1 MAQSK
6 KKKIRKKSKK
16 KKIRKKV
23 GGVYHYNDLNPNF
36 FKNLNINL
44 LRDDNKI
51 DDGEG
56 DFEIIEDSKKSEINN
71 EIIDEIIREIN
82 YERRNNPRG
91 SINEKFVPDEY
102 AIKNIANNDFG
113 AQIMDL
119 IVTICYEHNVLI
131 DIWDVHSEI
140 QSEKIEE
147 LAEKIKE
154 KIMNDFEVG

>member
-1 MAQSK
+1 MGQSK
-6 KKKIRKKSKK
+6 KKKIRKKSKM

-23 GGVYHYNDLNPNF
+23 GGVYHYNELNPNF
-36 FKNLNINL
+36 FKNLHINL

-51 DDGEG
+51 EDGEG

-91 SINEKFVPDEY
+91 SLNEKFVPDEY
-102 AIKNIANNDFG
+102 AIKNIVDNDFG
-113 AQIMDL
+113 AQIIDL
-119 IVTICYEHNVLI
+119 IVTICNEHYVLI
-131 DIWDVHSEI
+131 DIDDVHSDK
-140 QSEKIEE
+140 QAEKIEE
-147 LAEKIKE
+147 IAEKIKE